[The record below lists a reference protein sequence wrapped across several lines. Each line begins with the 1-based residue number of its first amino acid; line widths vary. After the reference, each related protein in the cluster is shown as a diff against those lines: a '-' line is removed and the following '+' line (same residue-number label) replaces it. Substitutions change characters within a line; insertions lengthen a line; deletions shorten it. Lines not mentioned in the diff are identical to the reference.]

1 METKEFWDLIDE
13 YIKVNNIDL
22 KLLSTKLGFGSAY
35 LRNRKKENGIPSAKR
50 MLVFKNILNDDVL
63 YELITNNDAM
73 PTDNRDIRAVDDFIL
88 SLNISSETREKQ
100 RLKRKLQRTMK

>member
-1 METKEFWDLIDE
+1 MEAKEFWNLIDQ
-13 YIKVNNIDL
+13 YIKVNNMDL
-22 KLLSTKLGFGSAY
+22 NLLNTKLGFGLGY
-35 LRNRKKENGIPSAKR
+35 LRKKKKDNGIPSAKR

-73 PTDNRDIRAVDDFIL
+73 PTDNHDIRAVDDFIL